1 MPIHHNEVIV
11 IRIQNRLTLEAFHYI
26 FYLNKLQEYIK
37 NHYAEQMAKN
47 FFKTRK
53 TNVSISTWTSI
64 SHNSISK
71 NLTKQIFNS
80 LFLTFSAK
88 FKKS

>member
-26 FYLNKLQEYIK
+26 FNLNKLQEYIK
-37 NHYAEQMAKN
+37 KPLCGTDSKK